1 MQHGGILLLNYK
13 CFMERMVEREDKMGK
28 IMKTDY
34 EVKDINIKYDD
45 YFEKENTVLR
55 KKLLIF

>member
-1 MQHGGILLLNYK
+1 
-13 CFMERMVEREDKMGK
+13 MERMVEREDKMGK

-34 EVKDINIKYDD
+34 EVKDKYIKYDD
-45 YFEKENTVLR
+45 YFEKENTILR